1 MSGAVA
7 FLTSKA
13 GLALIA
19 IVIAAGGVFWIYE
32 EGKGSG
38 QTGVRVEQLE
48 KTNET
53 QRKIEDADAH
63 GPRTP
68 DDVDRRLRDGSF

>member
-1 MSGAVA
+1 MTSAIA
-7 FLTSKA
+7 FLTSKL
-13 GLALIA
+13 GIALVA
-19 IVIAAGGVFWIYE
+19 VVAAGGIALLMYD
-32 EGKGSG
+32 KGRDSG
-38 QTGVRVEQLE
+38 SSEVRVEQLE

-68 DDVDRRLRDGSF
+68 DDVDRRLRDGRF

>member
-1 MSGAVA
+1 MSRAVA
-7 FLTSKA
+7 FLTSKL
-13 GLALIA
+13 GIALVA
-19 IVIAAGGVFWIYE
+19 IVAAGGVAFYIYD
-32 EGKGSG
+32 EGRDSGS
-38 QTGVRVEQLE
+38 TAVRVEHLE

-68 DDVDRRLRDGSF
+68 DDVDRRLRDGRF

>member
-1 MSGAVA
+1 MSGAIA
-7 FLTSKA
+7 FLTSKLGIA
-13 GLALIA
+13 LLA
-19 IVIAAGGVFWIYE
+19 VVAAGGIALFIYD
-32 EGKGSG
+32 EGKDSG
-38 QTGVRVEQLE
+38 ETGVRVEQLE

-53 QRKIEDADAH
+53 QRKIDDADAR

>member
-1 MSGAVA
+1 MSAAIA

-13 GLALIA
+13 GLALI
-19 IVIAAGGVFWIYE
+19 VVVVAAGGAFWIYE

-38 QTGVRVEQLE
+38 KTEVRVEQLE

-53 QRKIEDADAH
+53 QRKIEDADAR

>member
-1 MSGAVA
+1 MTGAIA
-7 FLTSKA
+7 FLTSKL
-13 GLALIA
+13 GIALVA
-19 IVIAAGGVFWIYE
+19 VVAAGGIAFFVYD
-32 EGKGSG
+32 KGHDSG
-38 QTGVRVEQLE
+38 STEVRAEQLE

-68 DDVDRRLRDGSF
+68 DDVDRRLRDGRF